1 MPLAVTG
8 VAAGPS
14 DPQQS
19 NLESISPSQC
29 GINLLVDGNGRV
41 LRYTLESIK
50 LKTHVYCSIQNTK
63 DLLKTFNSLKKHIK
77 CICLCELYTKT
88 GLDNRI
94 ATEGAVF

>member
-41 LRYTLESIK
+41 LSYILNSIK
-50 LKTHVYCSIQNTK
+50 LKTHVYRSIQNTT
-63 DLLKTFNSLKKHIK
+63 DLLKTFNNLKNTKS
-77 CICLCELYTKT
+77 ICLCVFYTNT
-88 GLDNRI
+88 GMDNRI
-94 ATEGAVF
+94 ATAGAVL

>member
-1 MPLAVTG
+1 MLSAVTG

-41 LRYTLESIK
+41 LRYILNSIK
-50 LKTHVYCSIQNTK
+50 LKTHVYCSIQNTT
-63 DLLKTFNSLKKHIK
+63 DLLKTFNSLKTHMKS
-77 CICLCELYTKT
+77 ICLLILYTNT
-88 GLDNRI
+88 GMDNRI
-94 ATEGAVF
+94 ATGGTML